1 MNSAGISEQ
10 AHFCIN
16 SLTADSSG
24 IVPLISGSSKY
35 LSRRNGQRVACSHFL
50 SETMPFCCTFSAGL
64 WYTLCEVMIMSLSK
78 SIGANIKQLRVQK
91 NLSQEDLASVLF
103 VTRQT
108 LSNYET
114 GRSKPDIDM
123 LQKISAALD
132 TDLSCLLY
140 GNSHTPEKKKP
151 RKETVF
157 QISLFAVLGLVSLI
171 LYTVTKS
178 LQTNR
183 LNPVSHILVR
193 LIFIPLSMA
202 ALGSA
207 LLQTIDFFLGIQE
220 PSHLCK
226 KVGKIVTI
234 SILVINLI
242 ITLPYI
248 IFCIAILFQS
258 LSGADSIAMF
268 FPSIPVYEEV
278 AFFFLSIMYKFPF
291 VYILAGMA
299 LWIFFQNKKG
309 GFSRKT

>member
-1 MNSAGISEQ
+1 
-10 AHFCIN
+10 
-16 SLTADSSG
+16 
-24 IVPLISGSSKY
+24 
-35 LSRRNGQRVACSHFL
+35 
-50 SETMPFCCTFSAGL
+50 
-64 WYTLCEVMIMSLSK
+64 MSLSK

-91 NLSQEDLASVLF
+91 NLSQEELASVLF

-140 GNSHTPEKKKP
+140 GNSHTPEKKTL

-157 QISLFAVLGLVSLI
+157 RISLFAVLGLLSLI
-171 LYTVTKS
+171 LYTATKS
-178 LQTNR
+178 LQINE
-183 LNPVSHILVR
+183 LKPIPHILVR

-202 ALGSA
+202 AFGSA
-207 LLQTIDFFLGIQE
+207 LLQITDFFLGIRK
-220 PSHLCK
+220 PSPLCK
-226 KVGKIVTI
+226 KAGKIVTL
-234 SILVINLI
+234 SILAVNLL

-248 IFCIAILFQS
+248 IFCIVICFQS

-291 VYILAGMA
+291 IYILAGMA
-299 LWIFFQNKKG
+299 LWVFFPSKKA
-309 GFSRKT
+309 GFSGNE